1 MAENLDLTKILEGC
15 EGINVYYTVYGE
27 CKLNSIAKEGDINL
41 FLVDIKSGRSIG
53 SLKKNG
59 KRYDTGECLLYPSR
73 TQRDWSKFE
82 KPYKDGAFVIAD
94 GRKCIFKAKDD
105 DGYIDVHVVISR
117 SDDRSPDKM
126 FIRDGE
132 LQQLVKGDNMR
143 LANVDEIRSIKQ
155 RLTNEGYE
163 WDDANKRIVSL
174 RWRPSDGGTYFYI
187 DVNMI
192 GDMKV
197 GQATWSNG
205 EIDLD
210 RYKNGN
216 VFENRVTAEEWK
228 NKFREISN
236 QLKNRK

>member
-1 MAENLDLTKILEGC
+1 MVPKLDLTNILEGC
-15 EGINVYYTVYGE
+15 EGVTVYYTVYGD
-27 CKLNSIAKEGDINL
+27 CKVSRISKDGDLNIFLSDIN
-41 FLVDIKSGRSIG
+41 SGRSIG
-53 SLKKNG
+53 SLNKFGKK
-59 KRYDTGECLLYPSR
+59 YETGECLIFPSVN
-73 TQRDWSKFE
+73 QRDWSRFE

-117 SDDRSPDKM
+117 LNDREPDKM

-132 LQQLVKGDNMR
+132 LQQLVKCDSMR
-143 LANVDEIRSIKQ
+143 LANVDEVKSIKQ
-155 RLTNEGYE
+155 RLINEGYE
-163 WDDANKRIVSL
+163 WDDEKKKVVAM
-174 RWRPSDGGTYFYI
+174 RWKPSEGGVYFYI

-197 GQATWSNG
+197 CQVKWTNSSV
-205 EIDLD
+205 DFD

-216 VFENRVTAEEWK
+216 VFENMLTAEEWK
-228 NKFREISN
+228 NKFKEVSN